1 MRKTLYVFNP
11 DTDLALA
18 SGDEYY
24 IPPQS
29 IKKMTEDL
37 AVLPLWYGQE
47 GEMHLLK
54 PDDILLVGEFDRV
67 VPWGWNAALIKKLK
81 SLGLPERLLPDG
93 ERMNRIRQLSHRSLS
108 VSLLKSLLVSEEYCG
123 SASELFSEQD
133 LVSFVKSN
141 PNTILK
147 APWSGS
153 GKGLFFCKDKFT
165 DQALLWSRK
174 VLVGQGS
181 VVGEVLYNK
190 EKDFAMEF
198 YSDGKGQVS
207 FAGYS
212 MFRTDNRGAYA
223 GNLLASDEWI
233 EFLLSFY
240 VSSSALYKIKQKL
253 LVLLSEAVGRCYD
266 GYLGVDMM
274 ICRFSGSPEY
284 RIHPCVEVNL
294 RMNMGVVAHKLYDNY
309 LVSGKQ
315 GYFSMDYFFDSKAL
329 LKDHEEKLRLFPL
342 CKEGR
347 RISSGYWAL
356 TPVCEGVKYRASL
369 IVD

>member
-1 MRKTLYVFNP
+1 MGKTLCVFNP

-18 SGDEYY
+18 SGNAYY

-29 IKKMTEDL
+29 IKKMAEDL
-37 AVLPLWYGQE
+37 VVLPLWYKQE
-47 GEMHLLK
+47 GEAHLLK
-54 PDDILLVGEFDRV
+54 PDDISLAGDFDRI
-67 VPWGWNAALIKKLK
+67 VPWGWNAALIRRLK

-108 VSLLKSLLVSEEYCG
+108 VSLLKYLLVSEEYCG

-133 LVSFVKSN
+133 LVSFVASN

-153 GKGLFFCKDKFT
+153 GKGLFFCKGKFT

-174 VLVGQGS
+174 VLARQGS
-181 VVGEVLYNK
+181 IVGEVLYNK

-198 YSDGKGQVS
+198 YSNGKGQVS
-207 FAGYS
+207 FVGYS

-233 EFLLSFY
+233 ESLLSFY
-240 VSSSALYKIKQKL
+240 VSSSALYKIRQEL
-253 LVLLSEAVGRCYD
+253 LVLLSESVGRCYD

-274 ICRFSGSPEY
+274 ICRFPDSPEY

-294 RMNMGVVAHKLYDNY
+294 RMNMGVVARKLYDNY

-315 GYFSMDYFFDSKAL
+315 GYFSIDYFFDSKTL
-329 LKDHEEKLRLFPL
+329 LKDHEEKLRSFPL
-342 CKEGR
+342 CKKDS
-347 RISSGYWAL
+347 RISAGYLTL